1 MPQAQEVSNSLAI
14 DKCVILFIL
23 LLYLY
28 LILIQDV
35 GGLAP

>member
-1 MPQAQEVSNSLAI
+1 MRQAQEVSNSLAI

-23 LLYLY
+23 LPYLY

-35 GGLAP
+35 GGLVP